1 MEKKAMTTKVAE
13 MLMTDAKDILLMLG
27 ISTEFNYEKN
37 GNVVFFESQSIPM
50 SPRIFKELRIKGR
63 VRYTNTYYMDRLPK
77 VILEL
82 EYKYYMF
89 GGGSNGTNIGHIEYI
104 VEDEIEKIAENYS
117 VQTLHSMGIFT
128 RIGINLGNC

>member
-27 ISTEFNYEKN
+27 IETEFDYEERN
-37 GNVVFFESQSIPM
+37 GFIHFISKPISM
-50 SPRIFKELRIKGR
+50 TPRMFKELRIRGR
-63 VRYTNTYYMDRLPK
+63 VYYTGKTYLDTLPK
-77 VILEL
+77 AILEL
-82 EYKYYMF
+82 EYKYCMF
-89 GGGSNGTNIGHIEYI
+89 GGGSNSTNIGHIEYI

>member
-1 MEKKAMTTKVAE
+1 MITKVAE
-13 MLMTDAKDILLMLG
+13 LLMTDAKDILLMLG

-50 SPRIFKELRIKGR
+50 TPRIFKELRIKGC
-63 VRYTNTYYMDRLPK
+63 VRYTNAYYMDRLPK

-82 EYKYYMF
+82 EYKYCMF
-89 GGGSNGTNIGHIEYI
+89 GGGSNSTNIGHIEYI